1 MNNVR
6 LVIPA
11 QAEYMDVVR
20 LCLYGIATKSGFSFE
35 EIEDL
40 KVAVAEACNN
50 AVLHAYPEQ
59 SEGVIE
65 ISFEQQDKSLTVK
78 VKDHGLSF
86 NHGNALKHAAPIQA
100 DEAKELQVGGLGIYL
115 MKALMDEVSVQTD
128 QGTEVTLIK
137 YKSGDRPRV
146 HG

>member
-20 LCLYGIATKSGFSFE
+20 LCLYGIATKSGFSYE
-35 EIEDL
+35 EIEDM

-65 ISFEQQDKSLTVK
+65 ISFEQQDTSFMVK
-78 VKDHGLSF
+78 VKDFGLSF
-86 NHGNALKHAAPIQA
+86 NHTKALEHAAPIQA
-100 DEAKELQVGGLGIYL
+100 DEVKELKVGGLGIYL

-128 QGTEVTLIK
+128 QGTEVTLVK
-137 YKSGDRPRV
+137 YKSDNKPRV